1 MQDVDHEKRSIFINI
16 DCKVDYSNDD
26 KVVVTCKYEYRY
38 DIVPDSCRFS
48 GYNCIS
54 IGDEWEEKTLTE
66 EFTDLK

>member
-1 MQDVDHEKRSIFINI
+1 M
-16 DCKVDYSNDD
+16 
-26 KVVVTCKYEYRY
+26 TCKYEYRY

-54 IGDEWEEKTLTE
+54 IGDEWGKKTLTE